1 MKKSLKK
8 LSVILIFSLAVLLSS
23 CDPVFNDTFKVR
35 NEFGRDIKAVNNT
48 TYDTI
53 VIHSGKVEIADELG
67 GIGISQFENTSEYLH
82 RTPLIIFDDTIVYTI
97 NDLGFSSVADFNK
110 SIFKKSCWEIL
121 EANDKSNSYE
131 VLYTITEEDYQNAL
145 ILNGMNK

>member
-8 LSVILIFSLAVLLSS
+8 LSVIVIFSLAVLLSS

-53 VIHSGKVEIADELG
+53 VIQSGKVEIADELG

-82 RTPLIIFDDTIVYTI
+82 RTP
-97 NDLGFSSVADFNK
+97 
-110 SIFKKSCWEIL
+110 
-121 EANDKSNSYE
+121 
-131 VLYTITEEDYQNAL
+131 
-145 ILNGMNK
+145 

>member
-8 LSVILIFSLAVLLSS
+8 LSVIVIFSLAVLLSS

-35 NEFGRDIKAVNNT
+35 NEFGRDIKSVNNT

-53 VIHSGKVEIADELG
+53 VIQSGKVEIADELG
-67 GIGISQFENTSEYLH
+67 GIGISQFEKTSEYLH

-121 EANDKSNSYE
+121 EANDKSNTYE